1 MDNLPEWDYMLGNPE
16 PYQSTKALDFSFFF
30 LVFPQLSAVKAHGLH
45 SQLIPD
51 PAPRVRNKGSSNL
64 LSSRMI
70 PEVLKR

>member
-1 MDNLPEWDYMLGNPE
+1 MDNLPEWDYMLGKPE
-16 PYQSTKALDFSFFF
+16 PYQSTKALDFSSFF
-30 LVFPQLSAVKAHGLH
+30 LVFPQLSAVKAHRLH

-51 PAPRVRNKGSSNL
+51 PASRVRNKGSSNL